1 MKRTGL
7 IMAAAALC
15 AASLLACWCSF
26 AAEVKENAPQKTKPQ
41 RYGSVIGLRADKLVE
56 YKRLHAAVWPE
67 VAKRI
72 EKSKIRN
79 YSIYLRKLPDGNFYL
94 FSYFEY
100 VGDDFQA
107 DMAKMAADPI
117 TKKWW
122 KLTDPCQQPLADR
135 KEGEWWASMEEVF
148 HQD

>member
-7 IMAAAALC
+7 IKAAAVLC
-15 AASLLACWCSF
+15 VASLLACWCSV
-26 AAEVKENAPQKTKPQ
+26 AAELQDKKPQQTKPR
-41 RYGSVIGLRADKLVE
+41 RYGSVIGLRAEKLAE
-56 YKRLHAAVWPE
+56 YKKLHAAVWPA
-67 VAKRI
+67 VAKQI
-72 EKSKIRN
+72 EQANIRN
-79 YSIYLRKLPDGNFYL
+79 YSIYLRKLPDGDFYL

-107 DMAKMAADPI
+107 DMAKMAADAS

-122 KLTDPCQQPLADR
+122 KVTDPCQQPLADR
-135 KEGEWWASMEEVF
+135 KPGEWWASMEEVF